1 MKIVHTEWS
10 DGWGGQEIRII
21 AEMEAFRARGY
32 EMQLAARANSCI
44 IKEAIAR
51 EFQHHIIEFGFAGN
65 PKIVLQMSQ
74 LIRNSAADIV
84 HTHSSKDSWIG
95 GIASNI
101 VGIPVVRSRHLS
113 SHIKRKL
120 TNAWVYRKF
129 PAAIIASGQHITSQ
143 LVDDI
148 GCNPAQVFSVPAG
161 ADECRFQ
168 PSKENRSAVRAELGI
183 PEHTPVVG
191 MVAVLRSWKGHHIL
205 IEAMHDLIQ
214 ETPDLHLVIVGDGPC
229 KEQIHQLAKNF
240 NIIEQVHFLGHRP
253 DVERYF
259 PAFDLHILPSIKNE
273 ATSQVVPQAMLCGV
287 ANIVSNAGGLTEVI
301 KDGCNGLVVVAD
313 DVSALRIAIRQL
325 LFDTALRERLAKAGH
340 KDALQR
346 FTFTSQI
353 DATESVYKKLLHR

>member
-1 MKIVHTEWS
+1 MKILHTEWS

-65 PKIVLQMSQ
+65 PKIVLQMGQ

-113 SHIKRKL
+113 SHIKRKF

-148 GCNPAQVFSVPAG
+148 GCNPTQVFSVPAG

-191 MVAVLRSWKGHHIL
+191 MVAVLRSWKGHHVL
-205 IEAMHDLIQ
+205 IEAVSGLIQ
-214 ETPDLHLVIVGDGPC
+214 DTPDLHLVIVGDGPC
-229 KEQIHQLAKNF
+229 KEQLHQLAKNL
-240 NIIEQVHFLGHRP
+240 NITEQIHFVGHRP

-259 PAFDLHILPSIKNE
+259 PAFDIHILPSIKNE

-301 KDGCNGLVVVAD
+301 KDGVNGLVVAAD
-313 DVSALRIAIRQL
+313 DVPALRIAINQL
-325 LFDTALRERLAKAGH
+325 LSDATLRERLAKYGH

-346 FTFTSQI
+346 FTFTGQI